1 MCTCTHGV
9 YTNVYRSDEECQ
21 QALAHACRLACLPR
35 EGLERAL
42 TEKTIE
48 IGARRVACNSYYSI
62 QYSLYDTICVIQ
74 SAFSVRCYSVEY

>member
-1 MCTCTHGV
+1 MVHILT
-9 YTNVYRSDEECQ
+9 YRSDEECQ

-48 IGARRVACNSYYSI
+48 IGARQVTCN
-62 QYSLYDTICVIQ
+62 DH
-74 SAFSVRCYSVEY
+74 

>member
-1 MCTCTHGV
+1 MSLCCALLTLHDTVITIATHV
-9 YTNVYRSDEECQ
+9 LDYRSDEDCQ

-48 IGARRVACNSYYSI
+48 IGARQVTLMLN
-62 QYSLYDTICVIQ
+62 T
-74 SAFSVRCYSVEY
+74 